1 MTTASYAVTGLT
13 CGHCIAEVMEHVR
26 ALAGV
31 TGVAVD
37 LVRDGSSPLVV
48 TSGPAV
54 GIGQVR
60 EALGETG
67 FALVGKWTGVRRNG
81 KARVVKGQRLGRSQ
95 GKSSSRGG
103 MNSRTPTV
111 F

>member
-13 CGHCIAEVMEHVR
+13 CGYCIAEVMEHVR

-37 LVRDGSSPLVV
+37 LVRDGSSPLMV

-54 GIGQVR
+54 GIGEVR
-60 EALGETG
+60 ESLAETG
-67 FALVGKWTGVRRNG
+67 FNLTGEWAPVASTDSTRR
-81 KARVVKGQRLGRSQ
+81 
-95 GKSSSRGG
+95 
-103 MNSRTPTV
+103 
-111 F
+111 